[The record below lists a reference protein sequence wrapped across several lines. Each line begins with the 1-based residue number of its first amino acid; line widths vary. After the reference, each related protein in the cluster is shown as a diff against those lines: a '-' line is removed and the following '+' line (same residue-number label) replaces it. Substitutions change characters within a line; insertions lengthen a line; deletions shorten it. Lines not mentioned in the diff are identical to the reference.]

1 LRFFFFFFFWF
12 SSFFFVFSDLGLFS
26 QHSYDDKY
34 LLAEVLV
41 NTSLGAQLN
50 ILEALGLNG
59 RSFRTVREW
68 AKTKNVTLRLKAE
81 ERCSFDREVKRE
93 EESATKHVRDYGIG
107 SITDKVVTTITEY
120 YWKFELVY
128 ELVAFAGN
136 DAEDKVV
143 LQGRTGRHEIVVTG
157 TKDAP
162 RRHVVVRDALDHNLT
177 WLLSQVAAEE
187 HRLQFSIARED
198 SDCRTPRRNAQT
210 QAAIDYVE
218 RFERWCESVHGY
230 FTGMVFPVQTKHGL
244 ALETINDNKVFVP
257 VLPIF
262 INKEKDDDRGVAGVE
277 ASQAL
282 AVLPAAKK
290 RGPVLNVSDL
300 NLFLEEQKRSLS
312 EKFGELAKIF
322 PDHEGHL
329 ITVTEANL
337 LVTVLHGVRIAHFL
351 VGGLDFIEDML
362 RAQVV
367 AAIGKELSPTD
378 FGKYMEYHNRKVF
391 RAEYQPK
398 AFCYAIRRP
407 NYYPEGIV
415 SIEATPVDGS
425 SIGLA
430 VQTIVN
436 ETVPEGPMQFSIG
449 ASAKVRFGGS
459 VYVHGLMMHQF
470 EDESGLKLTLNAR
483 ARQFSCFLVLVGR
496 ISGPGLFDPQF
507 GFICQNKDEITIPLD
522 VETIPSAGEFKAA
535 TVSISPEQQA
545 FAKMYRGMQLAS
557 TLFGVCVVQIKPQ
570 MERVL
575 RLTSEALTKEIRLT
589 QDLLELFIQYQIP
602 SDLLSYGGAES
613 AGRDTR
619 LAAIK
624 RNVKAVQLTIEW
636 EKLKETEH
644 TMQEAEMR
652 AIEAVQNQPALI
664 SRGLFAHRSAREKDE
679 VLLEGGRRGKIGQA
693 KKKLQDPEPEPE
705 LDSPADIPTEVAA
718 AGSCEVE
725 EKREEKRD
733 EKEREQK
740 EEEESEAPRRRELA
754 SESKKMQAPRRAM
767 KKEIHHE
774 EERSRKRDYYVDP
787 EIERRQRQ
795 IEEIKEEYH
804 RKREQM
810 AKRRIEIVAEKARLE
825 QESSS
830 QTGAVASVAGAAV
843 QLSQIDYT
851 KIPSLL
857 DEALERLDADGAL
870 RPSIINVG
878 KTWSKRS
885 QAGLLAAPNTKTLG
899 VDEQKLEK
907 NTCYDLLDALTR
919 SGGLDV
925 SDAALHIVVSTTHC
939 FGRNLMDTLVKDN
952 MNPIEKVEHT
962 QLIVASQVFQK
973 PASEL
978 LKPDEIERVKRNSP
992 SLF

>member
-1 LRFFFFFFFWF
+1 
-12 SSFFFVFSDLGLFS
+12 
-26 QHSYDDKY
+26 
-34 LLAEVLV
+34 
-41 NTSLGAQLN
+41 
-50 ILEALGLNG
+50 
-59 RSFRTVREW
+59 
-68 AKTKNVTLRLKAE
+68 
-81 ERCSFDREVKRE
+81 
-93 EESATKHVRDYGIG
+93 
-107 SITDKVVTTITEY
+107 
-120 YWKFELVY
+120 
-128 ELVAFAGN
+128 
-136 DAEDKVV
+136 
-143 LQGRTGRHEIVVTG
+143 
-157 TKDAP
+157 
-162 RRHVVVRDALDHNLT
+162 
-177 WLLSQVAAEE
+177 
-187 HRLQFSIARED
+187 
-198 SDCRTPRRNAQT
+198 
-210 QAAIDYVE
+210 
-218 RFERWCESVHGY
+218 
-230 FTGMVFPVQTKHGL
+230 
-244 ALETINDNKVFVP
+244 
-257 VLPIF
+257 
-262 INKEKDDDRGVAGVE
+262 
-277 ASQAL
+277 
-282 AVLPAAKK
+282 
-290 RGPVLNVSDL
+290 
-300 NLFLEEQKRSLS
+300 
-312 EKFGELAKIF
+312 
-322 PDHEGHL
+322 
-329 ITVTEANL
+329 
-337 LVTVLHGVRIAHFL
+337 
-351 VGGLDFIEDML
+351 
-362 RAQVV
+362 
-367 AAIGKELSPTD
+367 
-378 FGKYMEYHNRKVF
+378 
-391 RAEYQPK
+391 
-398 AFCYAIRRP
+398 
-407 NYYPEGIV
+407 
-415 SIEATPVDGS
+415 
-425 SIGLA
+425 
-430 VQTIVN
+430 
-436 ETVPEGPMQFSIG
+436 
-449 ASAKVRFGGS
+449 
-459 VYVHGLMMHQF
+459 
-470 EDESGLKLTLNAR
+470 
-483 ARQFSCFLVLVGR
+483 
-496 ISGPGLFDPQF
+496 
-507 GFICQNKDEITIPLD
+507 
-522 VETIPSAGEFKAA
+522 
-535 TVSISPEQQA
+535 
-545 FAKMYRGMQLAS
+545 
-557 TLFGVCVVQIKPQ
+557 
-570 MERVL
+570 
-575 RLTSEALTKEIRLT
+575 
-589 QDLLELFIQYQIP
+589 
-602 SDLLSYGGAES
+602 
-613 AGRDTR
+613 
-619 LAAIK
+619 
-624 RNVKAVQLTIEW
+624 
-636 EKLKETEH
+636 
-644 TMQEAEMR
+644 MR

-740 EEEESEAPRRRELA
+740 EEKQQEEEHDDCDVDDSRRK
-754 SESKKMQAPRRAM
+754 SESSDKKKKKRAPQSKLLMKRRT
-767 KKEIHHE
+767 
-774 EERSRKRDYYVDP
+774 SVDP